1 MPYNPDMSTEAR
13 TGSSAM
19 VGRFAKVKALDPL
32 TSTAPPSPAQVTE
45 CSEKG
50 IMLRVKR
57 HVTVGTV
64 VQLHLDGDFSL
75 WKGFCCVPQHNSFH
89 LGLEFVEAVSPDK
102 GGLGSTLAGRGR
114 YGSRSN

>member
-1 MPYNPDMSTEAR
+1 
-13 TGSSAM
+13 M

-45 CSEKG
+45 YSEKG

-57 HVTVGTV
+57 RLTVGTV

-75 WKGFCCVPQHNSFH
+75 WKVFCCVPEENGFH
-89 LGLEFVEAVSPDK
+89 LGLEFVEAVSP
-102 GGLGSTLAGRGR
+102 GR
-114 YGSRSN
+114 